1 MSKEIKKNKET
12 EQKSMKLIKERQ
24 QRILMKQRAGSLRGK
39 KSIKLT
45 TPWEE

>member
-1 MSKEIKKNKET
+1 MSKKIKKDKET

-24 QRILMKQRAGSLRGK
+24 QRILMKQRAGSLKGK

-45 TPWEE
+45 NSQEE